1 MPDDPLI
8 DTEQCKRD
16 FSLMKEL
23 GVNTIR
29 VYHVD
34 AKAKHDGCMR
44 ALDDAG
50 IYLLVDMDTFGTYI
64 EPVSCS
70 HNFSGNDSVCMFMS
84 DNLVEGS
91 LLELHSV

>member
-1 MPDDPLI
+1 
-8 DTEQCKRD
+8 
-16 FSLMKEL
+16 MKEL

-34 AKAKHDGCMR
+34 AKATHDGCMK

-50 IYLLVDMDTFGTYI
+50 IYLLVDLDTFDTYI
-64 EPVSCS
+64 EPVGALPKLCK
-70 HNFSGNDSVCMFMS
+70 HNLLFQSISNNNNNRVDGA
-84 DNLVEGS
+84 